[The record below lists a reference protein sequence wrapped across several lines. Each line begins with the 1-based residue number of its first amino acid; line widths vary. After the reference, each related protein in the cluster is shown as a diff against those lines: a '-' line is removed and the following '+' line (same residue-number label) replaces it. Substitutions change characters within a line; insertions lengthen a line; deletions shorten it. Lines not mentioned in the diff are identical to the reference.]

1 VADFDTALMQQVF
14 NVAERQGKSNIHHY
28 CQADNLRA
36 GFEVAEWGVHC
47 HPAKLRNHP
56 ARLKLVSSD
65 KTPIRISTKVLN
77 PFSSNLH
84 GKQRAKPAPPETDSF
99 VADVDAA
106 LVQQVFHISK

>member
-1 VADFDTALMQQVF
+1 MADFDTALMQQVF
-14 NVAERQGKSNIHHY
+14 NVAKRKRKPNLYQD
-28 CQADNLRA
+28 CQTDKLRA

-99 VADVDAA
+99 VADLRAPFVGQDR
-106 LVQQVFHISK
+106 SKR